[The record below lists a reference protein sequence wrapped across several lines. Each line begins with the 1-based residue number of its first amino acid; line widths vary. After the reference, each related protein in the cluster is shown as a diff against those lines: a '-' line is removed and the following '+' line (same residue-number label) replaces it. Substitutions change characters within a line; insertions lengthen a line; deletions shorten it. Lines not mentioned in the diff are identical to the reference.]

1 MSELESPGSYRVWG
15 WQHQLEDTY
24 KFQQVRKVRIPFLAV
39 SVHFCAFFFFIY
51 PPLFF
56 FCNLDFLSQGW
67 LPLLLKSLERFPLN
81 FRGNWSSY

>member
-1 MSELESPGSYRVWG
+1 MPLLLSWVMWPIKERRMSELESPGSYRVWG

-51 PPLFF
+51 PPPFF
-56 FCNLDFLSQGW
+56 FL
-67 LPLLLKSLERFPLN
+67 
-81 FRGNWSSY
+81 